1 MSVRPSVQARVP
13 FFYGWVVVA
22 AAAVNG
28 SFLLGSAQFSLSVF
42 LVPME
47 DDLGWSRSTLF
58 IALAVRQVF
67 GGMLGPLIGPLIDK
81 PMGPRIIMPVGAL
94 LMGLSLASVKWV
106 SSPLEFMLTYGVMGS
121 FAFAM
126 VNTSMWE
133 SVVMKWFVRKRARA
147 MVWTS
152 FGAASASM
160 IFPLLVTGLIAI
172 FGWRDAWLWYGII
185 TLAITLPASVTVR
198 SHPEDVGLLPDGE
211 TTRPNRSTRGEST
224 GEYSLTRAEAFHTP
238 SFWLIGIAFAITGF
252 TINGYQAH
260 WIPYF
265 REVGFSAGI
274 AAGAVSVYG
283 ASNVASRIL
292 WAYLISRY
300 SIHKLMVGHTV
311 AAGLGIGFA
320 LMIHDT
326 PALFAWAVYQGIVLG
341 SYNYLNGLITAE
353 YFGRMHLGAIRGT
366 LLPPSAALR
375 GISAVVLGS
384 IREARGN
391 YTAAFL
397 FTWALWGVTTAAL
410 IGARKPKRPKD

>member
-1 MSVRPSVQARVP
+1 MPARVP
-13 FFYGWVVVA
+13 FFYGWVIVA

-28 SFLLGSAQFSLSVF
+28 SFLLGSAQFALSVF

-58 IALAVRQVF
+58 IALAIRQVF
-67 GGMLGPLIGPLIDK
+67 GGMLGPVIGPLIDK
-81 PMGPRIIMPVGAL
+81 PLGPRIVMPLGAL
-94 LMGLSLASVKWV
+94 LMGLSLVLVKWV
-106 SSPLEFMLTYGVMGS
+106 SSPLEFMLTYGLLGS

-133 SVVMKWFVRKRARA
+133 SIVMKWFVQKRARA

-160 IFPLLVTGLIAI
+160 IFPLLVTGLITV
-172 FGWRDAWLWYGII
+172 FGWRDAWLWYGLMTIA
-185 TLAITLPASVTVR
+185 LAFPASLMAR
-198 SHPEDVGLLPDGE
+198 SKPEDVGLRPDGALAQG
-211 TTRPNRSTRGEST
+211 SESKDGQPT
-224 GEYSLTRAEAFHTP
+224 LVEGPSLTRAEAFRTP
-238 SFWLIGIAFAITGF
+238 SFWLIGTAFAITGF

-283 ASNVASRIL
+283 ASNVASRVL
-292 WAYLISRY
+292 WANLVSHY
-300 SIHKLMVGHTV
+300 SIHKLMVGHTI

-320 LMIHDT
+320 LMVRDT
-326 PALFAWAVYQGIVLG
+326 PALFAWAVYSGIVLG

-353 YFGRMHLGAIRGT
+353 YFGRMHLGAIRGAM
-366 LLPPSAALR
+366 LPPSATLR
-375 GISAVVLGS
+375 GVSAVVLGA

-391 YTAAFL
+391 YTAAFVL
-397 FTWALWGVTTAAL
+397 TWALWGVTTAAL
-410 IGARKPKRPKD
+410 LGARKPKQPS